1 MKIAYIIPKPSNTGP
16 ILVVLE
22 LVKEMSRHGHNCTVY
37 HFDKGD
43 EIIFPCRTQ
52 QISFFPENKFL
63 TIFDIIHTHGLRPDC
78 YIFLHKTSE
87 KQDPFHHNTTQ
98 LYHS

>member
-52 QISFFPENKFL
+52 QISFFSENKF
-63 TIFDIIHTHGLRPDC
+63 
-78 YIFLHKTSE
+78 
-87 KQDPFHHNTTQ
+87 
-98 LYHS
+98 